1 LETAC
6 ENLVLFLR
14 IKILYSYDG
23 EFVIMNAFARVN
35 KMVVIGR
42 YGSKQTLLKCSA
54 NCAI

>member
-6 ENLVLFLR
+6 ENLVVFLR